1 MYNVDS
7 NNNVVLVSQPTQR
20 TCDGLPLLVVRLL
33 DNPSKGYIA
42 ACEPDGGFGTEECP
56 SSYGRPCLSWFGE
69 GERYPDA
76 FSALSAVADSC
87 VGAA

>member
-1 MYNVDS
+1 MRCNMYNVDS

-42 ACEPDGGFGTEECP
+42 ACEPDGGFADDPMGIP
-56 SSYGRPCLSWFGE
+56 YDQFGIDP
-69 GERYPDA
+69 RD
-76 FSALSAVADSC
+76 
-87 VGAA
+87 